1 MKVARNTKRTV
12 ASLDVQSIRDISEKA
27 FWDGLEILAVIE
39 LLEIGNQRRVQ
50 ASVNKS
56 GTRLAAD
63 IIKRALLVHLTF
75 LLTRAYGG
83 KEIRPGDRDARAVFE
98 QLKKI
103 PPLLTRCKTPPTSRR
118 RSDYGINVGAIIAES
133 VSSITGTNMSLTTGN
148 LTRPHRHTGSC
159 LVSREPP
166 PQLSKNQR
174 PGRASLTYPFARSSK
189 LGQRRKIV
197 GPPSAP
203 VMGEIKNDPSTHPQT
218 LVCLAPVRRV
228 QR

>member
-1 MKVARNTKRTV
+1 
-12 ASLDVQSIRDISEKA
+12 
-27 FWDGLEILAVIE
+27 
-39 LLEIGNQRRVQ
+39 
-50 ASVNKS
+50 
-56 GTRLAAD
+56 
-63 IIKRALLVHLTF
+63 
-75 LLTRAYGG
+75 
-83 KEIRPGDRDARAVFE
+83 VFE

-103 PPLLTRCKTPPTSRR
+103 PPSLTRCKTPPTSRR

-166 PQLSKNQR
+166 PQLSKSQR
-174 PGRASLTYPFARSSK
+174 PGRASLTYPFARSTK
-189 LGQRRKIV
+189 LGQRRKIL

-218 LVCLAPVRRV
+218 LVCLARLSGECNDDDFDVLAGCCRGPHHEVAARV
-228 QR
+228 PEARPAGVVWSGLTPPPGRQ